1 MNLRARSSQGRFR
14 QSPIQ
19 ETVDK
24 AEETKVVSRHR
35 ASASQLSTIQGASS
49 NLIAVWSVLGS
60 QGRSTISA
68 SLAYLL
74 GQSREV
80 GEVLLVD
87 ADGKAPAQH
96 TLHGLTDVT
105 AGVLA
110 AGRLAR
116 LDRYSNEEHDRLTI
130 PANGYRLLTG
140 IQSIERW
147 SELDDHAC
155 NRLLTAL
162 RQTANNLVFDISDEI
177 DSEPIEPALGIRRNQ
192 LALSVIRHAGV
203 VVLVCGA
210 DPIALSRLPE
220 AFGQLELGLVD
231 DMEQRLPPR
240 VVLAINRMRDA
251 AIGSDAKN
259 QIEEYLDS
267 LACSFEF
274 EVVFLPDDPKS
285 CDSALKSGD
294 VVAKAHPRSSFSR
307 AVKAMAAQINSTHVN
322 TSRAR
327 KTKQQS

>member
-1 MNLRARSSQGRFR
+1 MNLRARSSQGRFW

-24 AEETKVVSRHR
+24 AEETAVVSRHR
-35 ASASQLSTIQGASS
+35 ASASQLATIQGASS

-155 NRLLTAL
+155 NRLLAVL

-220 AFGQLELGLVD
+220 AFGQLELGFVD
-231 DMEQRLPPR
+231 EMEPRLPPR
-240 VVLAINRMRDA
+240 VILAINRMRDA